1 MVLGL
6 NRGGNLEIGMQAYS
20 FDKSLPP
27 PEKNETLSGFQC

>member
-6 NRGGNLEIGMQAYS
+6 NLGGKLEIETQAYS

-27 PEKNETLSGFQC
+27 PEKKRFLDSNAS